1 MRLLYCALPLLTCCT
16 HYCGHYGVERR
27 RVVGRLSPPQ
37 NHKKSPPR
45 LHPIC
50 TVHFA
55 RVYTVHEC
63 RMHVASIYVL
73 IPVQNI
79 AETIA
84 GLYFALY
91 SAAVF
96 CTGMSTPRRVS
107 GQARST
113 LTY

>member
-1 MRLLYCALPLLTCCT
+1 MKKEDSIYLHGAFCT
-16 HYCGHYGVERR
+16 
-27 RVVGRLSPPQ
+27 S
-37 NHKKSPPR
+37 
-45 LHPIC
+45 
-50 TVHFA
+50 VHST
-55 RVYTVHEC
+55 RC

-96 CTGMSTPRRVS
+96 CTGMSTLSNLLPMNGEVPAISLEQMKEGAMAMVR
-107 GQARST
+107 GAP
-113 LTY
+113 

>member
-1 MRLLYCALPLLTCCT
+1 VVVVWRLCT
-16 HYCGHYGVERR
+16 IYT
-27 RVVGRLSPPQ
+27 
-37 NHKKSPPR
+37 
-45 LHPIC
+45 C

-96 CTGMSTPRRVS
+96 CTGMSTQPVNGVASRK
-107 GQARST
+107 
-113 LTY
+113 LMY